1 MKTTTLF
8 EQVIIMAQRTR
19 ELRDQRYGSVERGMF
34 SISENKRLPKIIDI
48 AINDFETGEIGREYL
63 DRAIDRARGARGQ
76 RKKRVFDR

>member
-1 MKTTTLF
+1 
-8 EQVIIMAQRTR
+8 
-19 ELRDQRYGSVERGMF
+19 MF